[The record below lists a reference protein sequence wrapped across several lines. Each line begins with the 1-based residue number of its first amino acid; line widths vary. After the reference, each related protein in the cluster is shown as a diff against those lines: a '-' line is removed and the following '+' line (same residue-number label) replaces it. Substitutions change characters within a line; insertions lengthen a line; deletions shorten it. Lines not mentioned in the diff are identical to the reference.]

1 MLAAPDTT
9 YQLENTRTGEVLVR
23 TLEGAFT
30 RQSRNRGLLGRD
42 GLAPGAGLLIVPCS
56 SIHTFWMRFAID
68 VLFLS
73 RDGRVRKIA
82 RAVPPWRIA
91 FGLGSFAVL
100 ELPAHA
106 ASATQAGDVLVIAP
120 ANGPDTV

>member
-1 MLAAPDTT
+1 MLAAPDAT

-23 TLEGAFT
+23 ALEGAFT
-30 RQSRNRGLLGRD
+30 RQTRNRGLLGRD
-42 GLAPGAGLLIVPCS
+42 GLAPGTGLLIVPCS

-68 VLFLS
+68 VLFLA

-91 FGLGSFAVL
+91 VGFGAFAVL
-100 ELPAHA
+100 ELPANA
-106 ASATQAGDVLVIAP
+106 ASSAQVGDVLVMTASIKRH
-120 ANGPDTV
+120 TR